1 MKASYTSSIIYIYI
15 YRYKILPSNHTYIH
29 VCVCLCVCVFML
41 MPYMLYA
48 VGVKPVGKLS
58 CGARSAQWSSTYTT
72 ISLHAVLEALSGA
85 PLILLYTCLTYATI
99 YVS

>member
-48 VGVKPVGKLS
+48 VGVKPVGKLA

-72 ISLHAVLEALSGA
+72 IYVSYLRYYIRV
-85 PLILLYTCLTYATI
+85 LILLHAPA
-99 YVS
+99 